1 MGTWGRFHTSVL
13 SNSGMIGVIYIELRQ
28 LEYFIQICKSG
39 SFTKAKEELG
49 VTQPTLSQQIR
60 VLEDE
65 YNIPLFDRVSRGVE
79 VTEAGKILLNKGN
92 AIMNLLEEARNEIYG
107 RNNISRETISIGCC
121 PAELGYLAPYFMRF
135 REKYPNILL
144 EIIAAEDAENK
155 VLEQRVDIG
164 ITANPISDASVIST
178 HLYRQEMALL
188 IHSEHPLADKSSIPF
203 RSLKQMN
210 SIMFR
215 EQNNSLIEMYC
226 FSYGFTLKSI
236 IETSS
241 ISVLIHGVRHGLG
254 AALIPT
260 SLLEGLRDDSLRIV
274 KLEGNVPCWDIS
286 LVYLNSVTT
295 KSTVRKFIQ
304 EMNSYVQA
312 VLQ

>member
-1 MGTWGRFHTSVL
+1 M
-13 SNSGMIGVIYIELRQ
+13 RQ

-92 AIMNLLEEARNEIYG
+92 AILNLLEEARNEIDG
-107 RNNISRETISIGCC
+107 RNRKTKETISIGCC
-121 PAELGYLAPYFMRF
+121 PAEMEYLAPYLMRF
-135 REKYPNILL
+135 HRKYPNISLR
-144 EIIAAEDAENK
+144 IMDTEDAANK
-155 VLEQRVDIG
+155 VAQQTVDIG
-164 ITANPISDASVIST
+164 ITAYPVADASVIST
-178 HLYRQEMALL
+178 HLYRQELALVV
-188 IHSEHPLADKSSIPF
+188 HSEHPLADTSSIPF

-210 SIMFR
+210 AIMFR
-215 EQNNSLIEMYC
+215 DQNKSLIDMHGLSC
-226 FSYGFTLKSI
+226 GFTLKSI

-241 ISVLIHGVRHGLG
+241 ASVLMQWVRQGLG

-260 SLLEGLRDDSLRIV
+260 SLLKSLRDDSLRIV
-274 KLEGNVPCWDIS
+274 RLSGHIPCWDIS
-286 LVYLNSVTT
+286 LVYLHSVTMR
-295 KSTVRKFIQ
+295 STVRAFIQ
-304 EMNSYVQA
+304 EMDSYVRE
-312 VLQ
+312 VEVDLVCSGN

>member
-1 MGTWGRFHTSVL
+1 
-13 SNSGMIGVIYIELRQ
+13 
-28 LEYFIQICKSG
+28 
-39 SFTKAKEELG
+39 
-49 VTQPTLSQQIR
+49 VTQPTLSQQMR

-65 YNIPLFDRVSRGVE
+65 YNIPLFDRVSRGVK

-92 AIMNLLEEARNEIYG
+92 AIMNLLEEARNEIFG
-107 RNNISRETISIGCC
+107 QNNISRETISIGCC

-144 EIIAAEDAENK
+144 EIVAAEDAEDK

-203 RSLKQMN
+203 RSLMQMN

-215 EQNNSLIEMYC
+215 EQNKSLIEMYC

-241 ISVLIHGVRHGLG
+241 IAVLIHGVRSCLG

-260 SLLEGLRDDSLRIV
+260 SLLESLRDDSLRIV

-286 LVYLNSVTT
+286 LVYLNSVTMR
-295 KSTVRKFIQ
+295 STVRKFIQ
-304 EMNSYVQA
+304 EMNPYVQE

>member
-13 SNSGMIGVIYIELRQ
+13 SYSGMIGVIYIELRQ

-121 PAELGYLAPYFMRF
+121 PAELGYLAPYLMRF

-144 EIIAAEDAENK
+144 KIIAAEDAENK

-164 ITANPISDASVIST
+164 ITANPISNASVIST

-215 EQNNSLIEMYC
+215 EQNNSLIEMHC
-226 FSYGFTLKSI
+226 SSYGFTLKSI

-260 SLLEGLRDDSLRIV
+260 SLLESLRDDSLRIV
-274 KLEGNVPCWDIS
+274 KLEGKVPCWDIS
-286 LVYLNSVTT
+286 LVYLNSVTMR
-295 KSTVRKFIQ
+295 SAVRKFIQ

-312 VLQ
+312 VL

>member
-1 MGTWGRFHTSVL
+1 M
-13 SNSGMIGVIYIELRQ
+13 ELRQ

-65 YNIPLFDRVSRGVE
+65 YNTQLFDRVSRGVE

-92 AIMNLLEEARNEIYG
+92 AILNLLEEARNEIDG
-107 RNNISRETISIGCC
+107 RNRKSQQTISIGCC
-121 PAELGYLAPYFMRF
+121 PAELEYLAPYLMRF
-135 REKYPNILL
+135 HQKYPNVSLKITDT
-144 EIIAAEDAENK
+144 EDAANK
-155 VLEQRVDIG
+155 VLAQMVDIG
-164 ITANPISDASVIST
+164 ITAYPVSDAAVIST

-188 IHSEHPLADKSSIPF
+188 VHADHPLANESSIPF
-203 RSLKQMN
+203 RSLKHMD

-215 EQNNSLIEMYC
+215 QQNKSLLDMYGSYC
-226 FSYGFTLKSI
+226 GFSLKSI

-241 ISVLIHGVRHGLG
+241 TSVLIHWVRHGLG

-260 SLLEGLRDDSLRIV
+260 SLLESLQDDALRII
-274 KLEGNVPCWDIS
+274 KLEGHIPRWDIS
-286 LVYLNSVTT
+286 LVYLNTFALR
-295 KSTVRKFIQ
+295 STANVFIQ
-304 EMNSYVQA
+304 EMDSYVREGE
-312 VLQ
+312 VNLSCSGN

>member
-1 MGTWGRFHTSVL
+1 M
-13 SNSGMIGVIYIELRQ
+13 ELRQ

-49 VTQPTLSQQIR
+49 VTQPTLSQQMR

-65 YNIPLFDRVSRGVE
+65 YNIQLFDRGSRGVE

-92 AIMNLLEEARNEIYG
+92 AIMNLLEEARNEING
-107 RNNISRETISIGCC
+107 RNKKSRETISIGCC
-121 PAELGYLAPYFMRF
+121 PTELEYLAPYFMRF
-135 REKYPNILL
+135 HQKYPNILL
-144 EIIAAEDAENK
+144 KIIDAEDAEKK
-155 VLEQRVDIG
+155 VLEQEVDIG
-164 ITANPISDASVIST
+164 ITAYPVSNASVIST
-178 HLYRQEMALL
+178 YLYRQEMALL

-215 EQNNSLIEMYC
+215 EQNKSLIDMYC
-226 FSYGFTLKSI
+226 FSCGFTLKSK

-241 ISVLIHGVRHGLG
+241 ASVLIHWVRHGLG

-260 SLLEGLRDDSLRIV
+260 SLLENLWDDSLRIV
-274 KLEGNVPCWDIS
+274 KLEGHTPYWEIS
-286 LVYLNSVTT
+286 LVYLNSVTMR
-295 KSTVRKFIQ
+295 STARIFIQ
-304 EMNSYVQA
+304 EMNSYVREDE
-312 VLQ
+312 VNLSCSGN

>member
-1 MGTWGRFHTSVL
+1 M
-13 SNSGMIGVIYIELRQ
+13 ELRQ

-49 VTQPTLSQQIR
+49 VTQPTLSQQMK

-65 YNIPLFDRVSRGVE
+65 YNIQLFDRGNRGVE

-92 AIMNLLEEARNEIYG
+92 AIMNLLEEARNEING
-107 RNNISRETISIGCC
+107 RKNKSRETISIGCC
-121 PAELGYLAPYFMRF
+121 PTELEYLAPYFMRF
-135 REKYPNILL
+135 HQKYPNILL
-144 EIIAAEDAENK
+144 KIIDAEDAENK
-155 VLEQRVDIG
+155 VLEQKVDIG
-164 ITANPISDASVIST
+164 ITAYPVSDASVIAT
-178 HLYRQEMALL
+178 YLYRQEMALL

-215 EQNNSLIEMYC
+215 EQNKSLIDMYC
-226 FSYGFTLKSI
+226 FSCGFTLKSI

-241 ISVLIHGVRHGLG
+241 TSVLISWVRHGLG

-260 SLLEGLRDDSLRIV
+260 SLLESLWDDSLRIV
-274 KLEGNVPCWDIS
+274 KLEGHIPYWEIS
-286 LVYLNSVTT
+286 LVYLNSVTMR
-295 KSTVRKFIQ
+295 STARIFIQ
-304 EMNSYVQA
+304 EMNSYVSE
-312 VLQ
+312 VEVNLSCSGN

>member
-1 MGTWGRFHTSVL
+1 M
-13 SNSGMIGVIYIELRQ
+13 ELRQ

-107 RNNISRETISIGCC
+107 RNNRDTISIGCC
-121 PAELGYLAPYFMRF
+121 PAELEYLAPYFMRF
-135 REKYPNILL
+135 HQKYPNILL
-144 EIIAAEDAENK
+144 KIIDAEDAENK

-164 ITANPISDASVIST
+164 ITANPISGASVIST

-215 EQNNSLIEMYC
+215 EQNKSLIEMHG
-226 FSYGFTLKSI
+226 FSCGFTLKSI

-241 ISVLIHGVRHGLG
+241 TSVLIHWVRHGRG
-254 AALIPT
+254 AALMPI
-260 SLLEGLRDDSLRIV
+260 SLLESLRDDSLRIV
-274 KLEGNVPCWDIS
+274 KLEGHVPCWDIS
-286 LVYLNSVTT
+286 LVYLNSVTM
-295 KSTVRKFIQ
+295 RPAARIFIQ
-304 EMNSYVQA
+304 EMDSYVRSEDE
-312 VLQ
+312 VNLLCSGN

>member
-1 MGTWGRFHTSVL
+1 M
-13 SNSGMIGVIYIELRQ
+13 ELRQ

-79 VTEAGKILLNKGN
+79 VTEAGKILLSKGH
-92 AIMNLLEEARNEIYG
+92 AIMNLLEEARNEIDG
-107 RNNISRETISIGCC
+107 RNRKAQETVSIGCC
-121 PAELGYLAPYFMRF
+121 PAELEYLAPYLMGFHQ
-135 REKYPNILL
+135 KHPNISLK
-144 EIIAAEDAENK
+144 ITDTEDAANQVAEQK
-155 VLEQRVDIG
+155 VDVG
-164 ITANPISDASVIST
+164 VTAYPVSDASVIST

-188 IHSEHPLADKSSIPF
+188 VHAEHPWAGKSSIPF
-203 RSLKQMN
+203 RALKQLN

-215 EQNNSLIEMYC
+215 QQNHSLLDMYGLSC
-226 FSYGFTLKSI
+226 GFTLKSI

-241 ISVLIHGVRHGLG
+241 ASVLIHGVRHGLG

-260 SLLEGLRDDSLRIV
+260 SLLENLGDDSLRIV
-274 KLEGNVPCWDIS
+274 KLAGHAPCWDIS
-286 LVYLNSVTT
+286 LVYLHSVAMRPAAR
-295 KSTVRKFIQ
+295 VFIQ
-304 EMNSYVQA
+304 EMDAYVREDE
-312 VLQ
+312 VNLSCSGS

>member
-1 MGTWGRFHTSVL
+1 M
-13 SNSGMIGVIYIELRQ
+13 ELRQ
-28 LEYFIQICKSG
+28 LEYFIQICNSG

-65 YNIPLFDRVSRGVE
+65 YNIQLFNRVSRGVE

-92 AIMNLLEEARNEIYG
+92 AIMNLLEEARNEIDG
-107 RNNISRETISIGCC
+107 RNRKSQETISIGCC
-121 PAELGYLAPYFMRF
+121 PAELEYLAPYFMRF
-135 REKYPNILL
+135 HQKHPNISLK
-144 EIIAAEDAENK
+144 IIDTEDAGNK
-155 VLEQRVDIG
+155 VLEGRVDIG
-164 ITANPISDASVIST
+164 ITAYPVSDASVIST

-188 IHSEHPLADKSSIPF
+188 VHSEHPLADQSSIPF

-215 EQNNSLIEMYC
+215 EQNKSLIDMYG
-226 FSYGFTLKSI
+226 FSCGFTLKSI

-241 ISVLIHGVRHGLG
+241 TSVLIHWVRHGLG

-260 SLLEGLRDDSLRIV
+260 SLLESLRDDSLRIV
-274 KLEGNVPCWDIS
+274 KLEGHTPCWDIS
-286 LVYLNSVTT
+286 LVHLHSVTMR
-295 KSTVRKFIQ
+295 STASIFIQ
-304 EMNSYVQA
+304 EMESYVRG
-312 VLQ
+312 VEVSLSCSGN

>member
-1 MGTWGRFHTSVL
+1 M
-13 SNSGMIGVIYIELRQ
+13 ELRQ

-79 VTEAGKILLNKGN
+79 MTEAGKILLKKGN

-107 RNNISRETISIGCC
+107 RSSRNHTSGETITIGCC
-121 PAELGYLAPYFMRF
+121 PAELEYLAPFFMRF

-144 EIIAAEDAENK
+144 KIMDTEDAENQ
-155 VLEQRVDIG
+155 VLEQRADIG
-164 ITANPISDASVIST
+164 ITANPITDASVNST

-188 IHSEHPLADKSSIPF
+188 VRSGHPLADKSSIPF
-203 RSLKQMN
+203 RALQQIN

-215 EQNNSLIEMYC
+215 EQNKSLIEMYC
-226 FSYGFTLKSI
+226 FSYGFALKSI

-260 SLLEGLRDDSLRIV
+260 SLLESLRDDCLSIV
-274 KLEGNVPCWDIS
+274 KLEGHVPCWDIS
-286 LVYLNSVTT
+286 LVYPNSVTMRP
-295 KSTVRKFIQ
+295 TVRKFIQ
-304 EMNSYVQA
+304 EMGAYVQD
-312 VLQ
+312 VLLVAR

>member
-1 MGTWGRFHTSVL
+1 M
-13 SNSGMIGVIYIELRQ
+13 ELRQ

-49 VTQPTLSQQIR
+49 VTQPTLSQQMK

-65 YNIPLFDRVSRGVE
+65 YNIQLFDRGNRGVE

-92 AIMNLLEEARNEIYG
+92 AIMNLLEEARNEING
-107 RNNISRETISIGCC
+107 RKNKSRETISIGCC
-121 PAELGYLAPYFMRF
+121 PTELEYLAPYFMRF
-135 REKYPNILL
+135 HQKYPNILL
-144 EIIAAEDAENK
+144 KIIDAEDAENK
-155 VLEQRVDIG
+155 VLEQKVDIG
-164 ITANPISDASVIST
+164 ITAYPVSDASVIAT
-178 HLYRQEMALL
+178 YLYRQEMALL

-215 EQNNSLIEMYC
+215 EQNKSLIDMYC
-226 FSYGFTLKSI
+226 FSCGFTLKSL

-241 ISVLIHGVRHGLG
+241 TSVLINWVRHGLG

-260 SLLEGLRDDSLRIV
+260 SLLESLWDDSLRIV
-274 KLEGNVPCWDIS
+274 KLEGHIPYWEIS
-286 LVYLNSVTT
+286 LVYLNSVTMR
-295 KSTVRKFIQ
+295 STARIFIQ
-304 EMNSYVQA
+304 EMNSYVSE
-312 VLQ
+312 VEVNLSCSGN